1 MHSSFLG
8 GVLLEGWQ
16 ICRRYSVPVSVKGGI
31 SVQKKKGMNVK
42 GKQLLRK
49 PAFFCDLINGGL
61 FNGRQRILPH
71 MLRGMPE
78 VLGYSS
84 DDRGKKQ
91 VHLERIPDVIYA
103 AGNEEDYLLLMDE
116 NQQQTDFSMPL
127 RNMLNTALAYMQ
139 QKKQIEELH
148 RQRHDLKSGS
158 EYLSGFAEQDRL
170 HPVICIIFYHGEIPW
185 EGGTS
190 LYDILRFPAG
200 FDDMKRLCPDF
211 PMNLIHAWNVEPEH
225 FRTELRVVFELLPH
239 AADKERLQEYVRR
252 HPQHFR
258 NLTAEECDM
267 LEVFIGMKNLGETER
282 EGYRND
288 EGGYD
293 MCTALVELRQE
304 GREEGKME
312 GEIVK
317 IISIVRKKLRKGKS
331 LSVIAEELEETEEI
345 IAPVF
350 ELVKAY
356 PDTSDD
362 DIYAML
368 GK

>member
-1 MHSSFLG
+1 M
-8 GVLLEGWQ
+8 
-16 ICRRYSVPVSVKGGI
+16 PVSVKGGI

-84 DDRGKKQ
+84 DDRGEKQ
-91 VHLERIPDVIYA
+91 IHLERIPDVIYA
-103 AGNEEDYLLLMDE
+103 AGNEEDYLLFMDE
-116 NQQQTDFSMPL
+116 NQQQT
-127 RNMLNTALAYMQ
+127 
-139 QKKQIEELH
+139 
-148 RQRHDLKSGS
+148 
-158 EYLSGFAEQDRL
+158 
-170 HPVICIIFYHGEIPW
+170 
-185 EGGTS
+185 
-190 LYDILRFPAG
+190 
-200 FDDMKRLCPDF
+200 DF

-239 AADKERLQEYVRR
+239 AADKERLQEYVRS

-258 NLTAEECDM
+258 NLTAEECGM

-304 GREEGKME
+304 GREEGKLE

-331 LSVIAEELEETEEI
+331 LSVIAEELEETEET

>member
-1 MHSSFLG
+1 
-8 GVLLEGWQ
+8 
-16 ICRRYSVPVSVKGGI
+16 
-31 SVQKKKGMNVK
+31 
-42 GKQLLRK
+42 
-49 PAFFCDLINGGL
+49 
-61 FNGRQRILPH
+61 
-71 MLRGMPE
+71 
-78 VLGYSS
+78 
-84 DDRGKKQ
+84 
-91 VHLERIPDVIYA
+91 
-103 AGNEEDYLLLMDE
+103 
-116 NQQQTDFSMPL
+116 
-127 RNMLNTALAYMQ
+127 
-139 QKKQIEELH
+139 
-148 RQRHDLKSGS
+148 
-158 EYLSGFAEQDRL
+158 
-170 HPVICIIFYHGEIPW
+170 
-185 EGGTS
+185 
-190 LYDILRFPAG
+190 
-200 FDDMKRLCPDF
+200 
-211 PMNLIHAWNVEPEH
+211 MNLIHAWNVEPEH

-239 AADKERLQEYVRR
+239 AADKERLQEYVRS

-304 GREEGKME
+304 GKLE

-350 ELVKAY
+350 ELVKTY